1 MLDVH
6 LSKDYVMKLP
16 GLLIIAFLFISCNE
30 NADTKKLQLQI
41 DSLNQKLSNTYSPGL
56 GEFMSGIQIHHAK
69 LWFAGTNENWKLA
82 DFEIH
87 EIMEAV
93 EDIQKYNTDRPEVKS
108 IGMITASLDSVNA
121 AIVKKDPAAFRS
133 GFTILTNTCN
143 SCHQATDHGYNVIK
157 VPDNPPYSNQVFK
170 VQ

>member
-1 MLDVH
+1 MKDVH
-6 LSKDYVMKLP
+6 LSKDHVMKLP
-16 GLLIIAFLFISCNE
+16 CLLIFSFIFISCNE
-30 NADTKKLQLQI
+30 SADPKNLQSQI

-56 GEFMSGIQIHHAK
+56 GEFMSGIQVHHAK

-93 EDIQKYNTDRPEVKS
+93 DDIQKYNTDRPEVRS
-108 IGMITASLDSVNA
+108 IGMITAPLDGVNA

-143 SCHQATDHGYNVIK
+143 SCHQSTDHGYNVIK
-157 VPDNPPYSNQVFK
+157 IPDNPPYSNQDFK
-170 VQ
+170 VK